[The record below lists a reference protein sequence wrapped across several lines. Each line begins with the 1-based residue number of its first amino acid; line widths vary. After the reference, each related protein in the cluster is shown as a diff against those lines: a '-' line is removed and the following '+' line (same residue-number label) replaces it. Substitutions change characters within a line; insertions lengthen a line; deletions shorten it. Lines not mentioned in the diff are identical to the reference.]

1 MCFAWKFRM
10 SSPERSMGLL
20 QEPHENLP
28 HGCSVSILEGTAN
41 IAMNDPVLH
50 SPSTPIIKTEQNI
63 FEESTSIPQNKR
75 LHSSAFDL
83 DEAYGDLEPQNISKN
98 SSPGPR
104 ESSPS
109 LFVPEDNAAT
119 THLPDD
125 QDEVLAKA
133 LRAELDDAP
142 TSKLSCKQKVA
153 RKKGGKSMHE
163 SRLVQREKA
172 KKKTENSSPARK
184 KQKKSEVLD
193 ANCDGSETITR
204 LLQHDPTFAVR
215 PKIAK
220 APDFLASNRKT
231 QLSMQKKF
239 RPEKADIKQFGID
252 QSALKKSLS
261 YLGRHHV
268 RIQNDKYL
276 MKGMKTAL
284 YAHQMIGVQWMIERE
299 NPTDISGG
307 PRGGILADS
316 MGVGKTLQAL
326 APPPD
331 DVSQDR
337 KITLIVVPSALKLQ
351 WLKEIKKHAGPL
363 KVMIY
368 KASLKLELWQI
379 TDCDIMIT
387 SWNEVSASCP
397 YPDATI
403 INELR
408 GRTESRKKKGNP
420 EEDESTPIEE
430 WIEQHREEGGLLHQ
444 IKFHRVILDE
454 SHNMKNHLSRRSLAA
469 CTLMTDRPWAMSG
482 LTSSNEL
489 DQLLCKTM
497 LHRKPTDIFLG
508 RPIVDLPDAHEYIR
522 ILEHGREE
530 KLLYRAFE
538 DRLRELMNEYLDPEK
553 ATDEQKNL
561 HGEANKGTAA
571 LEVKHLKGLEKKLLA
586 LNSPEDITIL
596 NKVQDWIKEKE
607 LAERRPAWQSA
618 NEAIDAQ
625 KEAQCSLCFE
635 SADQFH
641 KVTIKKCSHIFCD
654 DCMDNEIASL
664 EGTDPDCEGVILCP
678 KCDTPFEPAKHLKPW
693 SPKNSRRNPT
703 VHRKGK
709 DFLQFHP
716 KITSYTW
723 AEKYDRGI
731 PIMKSAK
738 TQEMTM
744 IIKTLLTETPEEKII
759 IFTQWRGFAAIAG
772 RMLEEMG
779 CQFVYF
785 TGDKAPEKRNIA
797 VNTFESDPN
806 VNVMIAGLGCGGVGL
821 NLAFANRVINIDLWW
836 NVCLEQ
842 QAFGRVHRMPQQRE
856 THFAKLIVNNT
867 IDSRIYEKQLDK
879 QSIIDPKMK
888 KLTKYEMA
896 SLLGKVVTDENGRKR
911 VVSDYDDE
919 KDEHSAGN
927 GHDNDDDIPI
937 YDLGS
942 DSDDEDYREL

>member
-1 MCFAWKFRM
+1 
-10 SSPERSMGLL
+10 
-20 QEPHENLP
+20 
-28 HGCSVSILEGTAN
+28 
-41 IAMNDPVLH
+41 
-50 SPSTPIIKTEQNI
+50 
-63 FEESTSIPQNKR
+63 
-75 LHSSAFDL
+75 
-83 DEAYGDLEPQNISKN
+83 
-98 SSPGPR
+98 
-104 ESSPS
+104 
-109 LFVPEDNAAT
+109 
-119 THLPDD
+119 
-125 QDEVLAKA
+125 
-133 LRAELDDAP
+133 
-142 TSKLSCKQKVA
+142 
-153 RKKGGKSMHE
+153 
-163 SRLVQREKA
+163 
-172 KKKTENSSPARK
+172 
-184 KQKKSEVLD
+184 
-193 ANCDGSETITR
+193 
-204 LLQHDPTFAVR
+204 
-215 PKIAK
+215 
-220 APDFLASNRKT
+220 
-231 QLSMQKKF
+231 
-239 RPEKADIKQFGID
+239 
-252 QSALKKSLS
+252 
-261 YLGRHHV
+261 
-268 RIQNDKYL
+268 
-276 MKGMKTAL
+276 MKGMKTGKL
-284 YAHQMIGVQWMIERE
+284 FSMKLWE
-299 NPTDISGG
+299 
-307 PRGGILADS
+307 GGILADS

-387 SWNEVSASCP
+387 S
-397 YPDATI
+397 
-403 INELR
+403 LR

-454 SHNMKNHLSRRSLAA
+454 S
-469 CTLMTDRPWAMSG
+469 
-482 LTSSNEL
+482 
-489 DQLLCKTM
+489 
-497 LHRKPTDIFLG
+497 
-508 RPIVDLPDAHEYIR
+508 
-522 ILEHGREE
+522 
-530 KLLYRAFE
+530 
-538 DRLRELMNEYLDPEK
+538 
-553 ATDEQKNL
+553 
-561 HGEANKGTAA
+561 AA

-596 NKVQDWIKEKE
+596 NK
-607 LAERRPAWQSA
+607 
-618 NEAIDAQ
+618 
-625 KEAQCSLCFE
+625 
-635 SADQFH
+635 
-641 KVTIKKCSHIFCD
+641 
-654 DCMDNEIASL
+654 
-664 EGTDPDCEGVILCP
+664 
-678 KCDTPFEPAKHLKPW
+678 
-693 SPKNSRRNPT
+693 
-703 VHRKGK
+703 
-709 DFLQFHP
+709 
-716 KITSYTW
+716 
-723 AEKYDRGI
+723 
-731 PIMKSAK
+731 
-738 TQEMTM
+738 
-744 IIKTLLTETPEEKII
+744 KII